1 MFERVSIAE
10 ISLDKVY
17 LRWAIRLE
25 SQSKCESWIS
35 WIFFFFFG
43 GRRSESDGLER
54 IPERSMWLNILKG
67 LRE

>member
-35 WIFFFFFG
+35 WIFLNYFLEG
-43 GRRSESDGLER
+43 GGVSR
-54 IPERSMWLNILKG
+54 MVW
-67 LRE
+67 REFQREVCG